1 MSSRTE
7 SKFVIENIFRH
18 ACGCYSLWCLEYPV
32 GHDSGAS
39 LAFDCGSL
47 FVSTAHYEQL
57 MSVPSSVD
65 RHTPCSTMSVDIIL
79 D

>member
-1 MSSRTE
+1 M
-7 SKFVIENIFRH
+7 
-18 ACGCYSLWCLEYPV
+18 

-65 RHTPCSTMSVDIIL
+65 RHTPCSTMSVDCVGLALLMGRLTIVL
-79 D
+79 SF